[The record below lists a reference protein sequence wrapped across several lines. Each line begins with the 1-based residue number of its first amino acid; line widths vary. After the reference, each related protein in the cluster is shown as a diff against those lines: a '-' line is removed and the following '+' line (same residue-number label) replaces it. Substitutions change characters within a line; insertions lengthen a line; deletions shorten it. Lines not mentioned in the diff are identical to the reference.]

1 MQCPVPHL
9 TPRRAALPLEAWVQ
23 PHPTTTMS
31 MTAVAVGETNT
42 PARSLARSDL
52 RPVCVCG
59 LWGPGAGPT
68 VGSLLAVCVVR
79 AGDNTVSTNKIV
91 RCRGPV
97 ERHVT

>member
-42 PARSLARSDL
+42 PDLPGRSPGRTYGRCACVGCGA
-52 RPVCVCG
+52 PVLVP
-59 LWGPGAGPT
+59 LWEAY
-68 VGSLLAVCVVR
+68 
-79 AGDNTVSTNKIV
+79 
-91 RCRGPV
+91 
-97 ERHVT
+97 